1 MYYDM
6 ITMMTQPAG
15 SQSLRGNYDLT
26 HNTKCKA
33 LDVEILDGLP
43 LCHKSNNVNID
54 AQFKI

>member
-1 MYYDM
+1 M